1 MNEMVRKWAAL
12 VVVLM
17 TMLAADVAFGED
29 YRPCYGAYLE
39 SGLTEQQM
47 SFDEFRESYA
57 DTYCAKGGTDLVGTP
72 GHQASGESR

>member
-29 YRPCYGAYLE
+29 YRPCYGAYPDRPR
-39 SGLTEQQM
+39 GLL
-47 SFDEFRESYA
+47 R
-57 DTYCAKGGTDLVGTP
+57 
-72 GHQASGESR
+72 